1 MKALK
6 PLLFI
11 AVAALAMGAAPAPK
25 WTSVVKLAPNGAFV
39 MGNPAA
45 KAKFVEYL
53 SYTCSHCAEYTA
65 EASVPLKRDYI
76 AKGLVSVEFRNAVRD
91 RLDFTAALLARCGGP
106 NQFFAISDQLM
117 ATQGVWLGKAQ
128 TFSEANGE
136 KLEKMT
142 INEGL
147 KLIARGLGFDVIL
160 KARGISAAEMDACLT
175 NKAAQDKI
183 AGMTNEAWGSRKIQ
197 GTPSFLINDTLVVA
211 PGKWAL
217 IEPELKTALAA
228 KK

>member
-1 MKALK
+1 MK
-6 PLLFI
+6 PLFLI
-11 AVAALAMGAAPAPK
+11 AIAILSIGAAPPSPN
-25 WTSVVKLAPNGAFV
+25 WTSKVNLAPNGAFV

-45 KAKFVEYL
+45 KAKLVEYL
-53 SYTCSHCAEYTA
+53 SYTCSHCAEFTA
-65 EASVPLKRDYI
+65 DAAVPLKRDYV

-106 NQFFAISDQLM
+106 RQFFAISDQLM
-117 ATQGVWLGKAQ
+117 ATQSVWLGKAQ
-128 TFSEANGE
+128 AFSEANGE
-136 KLEKMT
+136 RLEKMP

-147 KLIARGLGFDVIL
+147 KLIARGLGFDAIM
-160 KARGISAAEMDACLT
+160 KARGISPADMDACLT

-197 GTPSFLINDTLVVA
+197 GTPSFLINDTLVSA
-211 PGKWAL
+211 PGKWAM

>member
-1 MKALK
+1 MK
-6 PLLFI
+6 PLFFI
-11 AVAALAMGAAPAPK
+11 AIAALSIGAAPPAPK
-25 WTSVVKLAPNGAFV
+25 WASTVNLAPNGAFV

-45 KAKFVEYL
+45 KAKLVEYL
-53 SYTCSHCAEYTA
+53 SYTCSHCAEFTA
-65 EASVPLKRDYI
+65 EAAVPLKRDYV

-106 NQFFAISDQLM
+106 RQFFAISDQLM
-117 ATQGVWLGKAQ
+117 ATQSVWLGKAQ
-128 TFSEANGE
+128 AFSEANGE
-136 KLEKMT
+136 KLEKLP

-147 KLIARGLGFDVIL
+147 KLIARGLGFDAVM
-160 KARGISAAEMDACLT
+160 KARGISPADMDACLT

-197 GTPSFLINDTLVVA
+197 GTPSFLINDAIVAA
-211 PGKWAL
+211 PGKWAM

>member
-1 MKALK
+1 MK
-6 PLLFI
+6 PVLLI
-11 AVAALAMGAAPAPK
+11 AVALLSIGAAPPN
-25 WTSVVKLAPNGAFV
+25 WTARVQLAPNGAFV

-53 SYTCSHCAEYTA
+53 SYTCSHCADFNA
-65 EASVPLKRDYI
+65 EASTPLKRDYV
-76 AKGLVSVEFRNAVRD
+76 AKGLVSIEFRNAVRD

-106 NQFFAISDQLM
+106 TKFFSLSDQLM
-117 ATQGVWLGKAQ
+117 ATQASWLEKAQ
-128 TFSEANGE
+128 AFGEANGE
-136 KLEKMT
+136 KLQSMS

-160 KARGISAAEMDACLT
+160 KARGIGPEQMDACLT
-175 NKAAQDKI
+175 NKAAQEKI
-183 AGMTNEAWGSRKIQ
+183 AAMTNEAWAVRKIK
-197 GTPSFLINDTLVVA
+197 GTPSFLINGNEVAA

-217 IEPELKTALAA
+217 IEPEIKTALGA

>member
-1 MKALK
+1 MK
-6 PLLFI
+6 PLFFI
-11 AVAALAMGAAPAPK
+11 AIAALSIGAAPPK
-25 WTSVVKLAPNGAFV
+25 WTSTVNLAPNGAFV

-65 EASVPLKRDYI
+65 EAAVPLKRDYV

-106 NQFFAISDQLM
+106 TQFFAISDQLM
-117 ATQGVWLGKAQ
+117 ATQSVWLGKAQ
-128 TFSEANGE
+128 AFGEANGE
-136 KLEKMT
+136 KLEKMP

-147 KLIARGLGFDVIL
+147 KLIARGLGFDAIM
-160 KARGISAAEMDACLT
+160 KARGFTPAEMDACLT

-183 AGMTNEAWGSRKIQ
+183 AGMTNEAWGSRRIQ
-197 GTPSFLINDTLVVA
+197 GTPSFLINDTIVSA

>member
-1 MKALK
+1 MK
-6 PLLFI
+6 PLFLI
-11 AVAALAMGAAPAPK
+11 AIAALTIGAAPPAPK
-25 WTSVVKLAPNGAFV
+25 WTSTVKLAPNGAFV

-53 SYTCSHCAEYTA
+53 SYTCSHCAEYTV
-65 EASVPLKRDYI
+65 EASVPLKRDYV

-106 NQFFAISDQLM
+106 SQFFAISDQLM
-117 ATQGVWLGKAQ
+117 ATQAVWLGKAQ
-128 TFSEANGE
+128 GFSEANGD
-136 KLEKMT
+136 KLSKMP

-147 KLIARGLGFDVIL
+147 KLIARGLGFDAIM
-160 KARGISAAEMDACLT
+160 KARGITPAEMDACLT

-197 GTPSFLINDTLVVA
+197 GTPSFLINDILVAA

-228 KK
+228 TK

>member
-1 MKALK
+1 MK
-6 PLLFI
+6 PLFLVAI
-11 AVAALAMGAAPAPK
+11 AILSIGAAPPAPN
-25 WTSVVKLAPNGAFV
+25 WTSKVNLAPNGAFV

-45 KAKFVEYL
+45 KAKLVEYL
-53 SYTCSHCAEYTA
+53 SYTCSHCAEFTA
-65 EASVPLKRDYI
+65 DAAVPLKRDYV

-106 NQFFAISDQLM
+106 RQFFAISDQLM
-117 ATQGVWLGKAQ
+117 ATQSVWLGKAQ
-128 TFSEANGE
+128 AFSEANGE
-136 KLEKMT
+136 RLEKMP

-147 KLIARGLGFDVIL
+147 KLIARGLGFDAIM
-160 KARGISAAEMDACLT
+160 KARGISPADMDACLT

-197 GTPSFLINDTLVVA
+197 GTPSFLINDTLVSA
-211 PGKWAL
+211 PGKWAM

>member
-1 MKALK
+1 MK
-6 PLLFI
+6 LLYLV
-11 AVAALAMGAAPAPK
+11 AVATVSIGAAPPPPK
-25 WTSVVKLAPNGAFV
+25 WASTVNLAPNGAFV

-45 KAKFVEYL
+45 KAKLVEYL
-53 SYTCSHCAEYTA
+53 SYTCSHCAEFNA
-65 EASVPLKRDYI
+65 AAAVPLKRDYV

-106 NQFFAISDQLM
+106 RQFFAISDQLM
-117 ATQGVWLGKAQ
+117 ATQNIWLGKAQ
-128 TFSEANGE
+128 AFSEANGE

-147 KLIARGLGFDVIL
+147 KLIARGLGFDVIM
-160 KARGISAAEMDACLT
+160 KARGITPAEMDACLT

-197 GTPSFLINDTLVVA
+197 GTPSFLINDTIVAA
-211 PGKWAL
+211 PGKWAT

>member
-1 MKALK
+1 MK
-6 PLLFI
+6 PLFLI
-11 AVAALAMGAAPAPK
+11 AIAILSIGAAPPSPN
-25 WTSVVKLAPNGAFV
+25 WTSKVNLAPNGAFV

-45 KAKFVEYL
+45 KAKLVEYL
-53 SYTCSHCAEYTA
+53 SYTCSHCAEFTA
-65 EASVPLKRDYI
+65 EAAVPLRRDYV

-106 NQFFAISDQLM
+106 RQFFAISDQLM
-117 ATQGVWLGKAQ
+117 ATQSVWLGKAQ
-128 TFSEANGE
+128 AFSEANGE
-136 KLEKMT
+136 RLEKMP

-147 KLIARGLGFDVIL
+147 KLIARGLGFDAIM
-160 KARGISAAEMDACLT
+160 KARGISPADMDACLT
-175 NKAAQDKI
+175 NKAAQDRI

-197 GTPSFLINDTLVVA
+197 GTPSFLINDTLVSA
-211 PGKWAL
+211 PGKWAM

>member
-1 MKALK
+1 MKS
-6 PLLFI
+6 LFLIVI
-11 AVAALAMGAAPAPK
+11 ATLSIGAAPPAPK
-25 WTSVVKLAPNGAFV
+25 WASTVTLAPNGAFV

-45 KAKFVEYL
+45 KAKLVEYL
-53 SYTCSHCAEYTA
+53 SYTCSHCAEFTA
-65 EASVPLKRDYI
+65 EAAVPLKRDYV

-106 NQFFAISDQLM
+106 RQFFAISDQLM
-117 ATQGVWLGKAQ
+117 ATQSVWLGKAQ
-128 TFSEANGE
+128 AFSEANGE
-136 KLEKMT
+136 RLEKMP

-147 KLIARGLGFDVIL
+147 KLIARGLGFDAIM
-160 KARGISAAEMDACLT
+160 KARGISPADMDACLT

-197 GTPSFLINDTLVVA
+197 GTPSFLINDTLVSA
-211 PGKWAL
+211 PGKWAM

>member
-1 MKALK
+1 MK
-6 PLLFI
+6 PLFLIVI
-11 AVAALAMGAAPAPK
+11 ATLSIGAAPPAPN
-25 WTSVVKLAPNGAFV
+25 WTSKVNLAPNGAFV

-45 KAKFVEYL
+45 KAKLVEYL
-53 SYTCSHCAEYTA
+53 SYTCSHCAEFNV
-65 EASVPLKRDYI
+65 EAAAPLKRDYV

-91 RLDFTAALLARCGGP
+91 RLDFTAALIARCGGP
-106 NQFFAISDQLM
+106 RQFFAISDQLM
-117 ATQGVWLGKAQ
+117 ATQSVWLGKAQ
-128 TFSEANGE
+128 TFAEANGE
-136 KLEKMT
+136 KLEKMP

-147 KLIARGLGFDVIL
+147 KLIARGLGFDMIL
-160 KARGISAAEMDACLT
+160 KARGITPVDMDACLT

-197 GTPSFLINDTLVVA
+197 GTPSFLINDSIVTA

>member
-1 MKALK
+1 MKHYFL
-6 PLLFI
+6 I
-11 AVAALAMGAAPAPK
+11 AVAALSIGAAPAPPK
-25 WTSVVKLAPNGAFV
+25 WASTVNLAPNGAFV

-45 KAKFVEYL
+45 QAKLVEYL
-53 SYTCSHCAEYTA
+53 SYTCSHCAEFTA
-65 EASVPLKRDYI
+65 ESAVPLKRDYV
-76 AKGLVSVEFRNAVRD
+76 AKGLVSIEFRNAVRD

-106 NQFFAISDQLM
+106 TKFFAISDQLM
-117 ATQGVWLGKAQ
+117 ATQSVWLGKAQ
-128 TFSEANGE
+128 AFSEANGE
-136 KLEKMT
+136 KLEKLP

-147 KLIARGLGFDVIL
+147 KLIARGLGFDAVM
-160 KARGISAAEMDACLT
+160 KARGISPADMDACLT

-197 GTPSFLINDTLVVA
+197 GTPSFLINDTIVVA
-211 PGKWAL
+211 PGKWAM

>member
-1 MKALK
+1 MK
-6 PLLFI
+6 PLFLI
-11 AVAALAMGAAPAPK
+11 AIAALSIGAAPPAPK
-25 WTSVVKLAPNGAFV
+25 WASTVNLAPNGAFV

-45 KAKFVEYL
+45 KAKLVEYL

-65 EASVPLKRDYI
+65 EASVPLKRDYV

-106 NQFFAISDQLM
+106 RQFFAISDQLM
-117 ATQGVWLGKAQ
+117 ATQAVWLGKAQ
-128 TFSEANGE
+128 AFSEANGE
-136 KLEKMT
+136 KLEKMP

-147 KLIARGLGFDVIL
+147 KLIARGLGFDAIM
-160 KARGISAAEMDACLT
+160 KARGISLADMDACLT

-197 GTPSFLINDTLVVA
+197 GTPSFLINDMIVSA

>member
-1 MKALK
+1 MKA
-6 PLLFI
+6 FI
-11 AVAALAMGAAPAPK
+11 LGAVALLSIGAAPPK
-25 WTSVVKLAPNGAFV
+25 WVSTVNLAPNGAFV

-45 KAKFVEYL
+45 KAKLVEYL
-53 SYTCSHCAEYTA
+53 SYTCSHCAEYSS
-65 EASVPLKRDYI
+65 EASVPLKRDYV

-106 NQFFAISDQLM
+106 TQFFAISDQLM
-117 ATQGVWLGKAQ
+117 ATQSVWLAKAQ
-128 TFSEANGE
+128 AFGEANGE
-136 KLEKMT
+136 KMEKMT

-147 KLIARGLGFDVIL
+147 KLIARGLGFDAIM
-160 KARGISAAEMDACLT
+160 KARGITPAQMDACLT

-183 AGMTNEAWGSRKIQ
+183 AGMTNEAWGTRKIQ
-197 GTPSFLINDTLVVA
+197 GTPSFLINDTAVTA

>member
-1 MKALK
+1 MK
-6 PLLFI
+6 PLLLVAI
-11 AVAALAMGAAPAPK
+11 AALTIGATPPNWVA
-25 WTSVVKLAPNGAFV
+25 TVKLAPNGAFV

-53 SYTCSHCAEYTA
+53 SYTCSHCAEFNA
-65 EASVPLKRDYI
+65 EASGPLKRDYV
-76 AKGLVSVEFRNAVRD
+76 AKGLVSIEFRNAVRD

-106 NQFFAISDQLM
+106 AKFFAISDQLM
-117 ATQGVWLGKAQ
+117 ATQSVWLGKAQ
-128 TFSEANGE
+128 AFGEANGE
-136 KLEKMT
+136 KLQSMS

-147 KLIARGLGFDVIL
+147 KLIARGLGFDAIM
-160 KARGISAAEMDACLT
+160 KARGITPAEMDACLT

-183 AGMTNEAWGSRKIQ
+183 AAMTNEAWGVRKIR
-197 GTPSFLINDTLVVA
+197 GTPSFLINGNEVDA

-217 IEPELKTALAA
+217 LEPELKSALAA

>member
-1 MKALK
+1 MK
-6 PLLFI
+6 LLFLI
-11 AVAALAMGAAPAPK
+11 AIATLSIGAAPPSPN
-25 WTSVVKLAPNGAFV
+25 WTSKVNLAPNGAFV

-45 KAKFVEYL
+45 KAKLVEYL
-53 SYTCSHCAEYTA
+53 SYTCSHCAEFTA
-65 EASVPLKRDYI
+65 DAAVPLKRDYV

-106 NQFFAISDQLM
+106 RQFFAISDQLM
-117 ATQGVWLGKAQ
+117 ASQSVWLGKAQ
-128 TFSEANGE
+128 AFSEANGE
-136 KLEKMT
+136 RLEKMP

-147 KLIARGLGFDVIL
+147 KLIARGLGFDAIM
-160 KARGISAAEMDACLT
+160 KARGISPADMDACLT

-197 GTPSFLINDTLVVA
+197 GTPSFLINDTLVSA
-211 PGKWAL
+211 PGKWAM

>member
-1 MKALK
+1 MK
-6 PLLFI
+6 PLFLI
-11 AVAALAMGAAPAPK
+11 AIAILSIGAAPPSPN
-25 WTSVVKLAPNGAFV
+25 WTSKVNLAPNGAFV

-45 KAKFVEYL
+45 KAKLVEYL
-53 SYTCSHCAEYTA
+53 SYTCSHCAEFTA
-65 EASVPLKRDYI
+65 DAAVPLKRDYV

-106 NQFFAISDQLM
+106 RQFFAISDQLM
-117 ATQGVWLGKAQ
+117 ASQSVWLGKAQ
-128 TFSEANGE
+128 AFSEANGE
-136 KLEKMT
+136 RLEKLP

-147 KLIARGLGFDVIL
+147 KLIARGLGFDAIM
-160 KARGISAAEMDACLT
+160 KARGISPADMDACLT

-197 GTPSFLINDTLVVA
+197 GTPSFLINDTLVSA
-211 PGKWAL
+211 PGKWAM

>member
-1 MKALK
+1 MKS
-6 PLLFI
+6 LFLI
-11 AVAALAMGAAPAPK
+11 AVAALSIGAAPPPPK
-25 WTSVVKLAPNGAFV
+25 WASTVNLAPNGAFV

-45 KAKFVEYL
+45 KAKLVEYL
-53 SYTCSHCAEYTA
+53 SYTCSHCAEFNA
-65 EASVPLKRDYI
+65 EAAVPLKRDYV

-106 NQFFAISDQLM
+106 RQFFAISDQLM
-117 ATQGVWLGKAQ
+117 ATQSVWLAKAQ

-136 KLEKMT
+136 KLEKMP

-147 KLIARGLGFDVIL
+147 KLIARGLGFDAIM
-160 KARGISAAEMDACLT
+160 KARGFTLTEMDTCLT

-197 GTPSFLINDTLVVA
+197 GTPSFLINDSIVVA
-211 PGKWAL
+211 PGKWAM

>member
-1 MKALK
+1 MKA
-6 PLLFI
+6 FI
-11 AVAALAMGAAPAPK
+11 LGAVALLSIGAAAPN
-25 WTSVVKLAPNGAFV
+25 WTSTVKLAPNGAFV

-45 KAKFVEYL
+45 KAKLVEYL
-53 SYTCSHCAEYTA
+53 SYTCSHCAEYSS
-65 EASVPLKRDYI
+65 EASVPLKRDYV

-106 NQFFAISDQLM
+106 TKFFAISDQLM
-117 ATQGVWLGKAQ
+117 ATQSVWLGKAQ
-128 TFSEANGE
+128 AFGEANGE
-136 KLEKMT
+136 KMEKMT

-147 KLIARGLGFDVIL
+147 KLIARGLGFDAIM
-160 KARGISAAEMDACLT
+160 KARGISLVDMDACLT

-197 GTPSFLINDTLVVA
+197 GTPSFLINDALVAA
-211 PGKWAL
+211 PGKWTL